1 MKNTSMEEE
10 FTFIAKGI
18 CFGSAI
24 GLIVGS
30 IFSEPALLMTLGAV
44 VGVIIAEICRLA
56 MYLRRQNLRNNDY
69 DNS

>member
-10 FTFIAKGI
+10 LTFIAKGI

-24 GLIVGS
+24 GLIAGA

-44 VGVIIAEICRLA
+44 MGVIIAEGLRLA
-56 MYLRRQNLRNNDY
+56 MHLR
-69 DNS
+69 STKVKE